1 MAWIKAGSTT
11 TTGNVGNI
19 DVNSMTAN
27 KFNQI
32 LYHVIGNG
40 GTAATEFRVS
50 SDSGTNYA
58 SRESGNGGADGTHTN
73 DTGLPQVQFG
83 ANTEFVVSYMC
94 NISGE
99 EKLFL
104 KWTIDQGT
112 AGAGN
117 LVYRRELAGKH
128 VTTSGQITDVEYY
141 DTNSG
146 TSIATDSNLSVIGS
160 DGVAELNVQDGA
172 IYYDTDLNKEYV
184 LYNNTWTEV

>member
-1 MAWIKAGSTT
+1 MAWGKAGSTT
-11 TTGNVGNI
+11 TTGNVANI
-19 DVNSMTAN
+19 DVNSMTASN
-27 KFNQI
+27 FSQI

-40 GTAATEFRVS
+40 GTANTEFRVS

-58 SRESGNGGADGTHTN
+58 SRESGNGGADGIHTS
-73 DTGLPQVQFG
+73 DTGLPQNQFG

-104 KWTIDQGT
+104 KSTIDQGT

-128 VTTSGQITDVEYY
+128 VTTAGQITDVEYY
-141 DTNSG
+141 DSSG
-146 TSIATDSNLSVIGS
+146 TSIATDSNLSVLGS
-160 DGVAELNVQDGA
+160 DGVESLNVQDGA
-172 IYYDTDLNKEYV
+172 VYYDTDLNKSYV
-184 LYNNTWTEV
+184 LYNNAWTEL